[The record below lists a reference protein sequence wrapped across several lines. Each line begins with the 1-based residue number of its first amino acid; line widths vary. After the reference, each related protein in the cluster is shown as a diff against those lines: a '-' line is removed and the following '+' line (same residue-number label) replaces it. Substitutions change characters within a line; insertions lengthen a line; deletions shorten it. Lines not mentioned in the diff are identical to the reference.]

1 MSFVRLAIVISFAFF
16 LTSCKFGDGPSEDII
31 KAEIE
36 RHLAEFYNYNASVG
50 ALEFENFPDQTGGT
64 GRTSVVGD
72 FSLAQDLYASTDL
85 RELKKA
91 LSSFNVNMGEARRI
105 AQSIG
110 LRLDSAIG
118 QDTAELETVY
128 QAGQIV
134 IFSGEIKYLKT
145 ATGFR
150 LNPVLR
156 FEKLAG
162 FSQIPNGGYLIGT
175 AAHDNFIAGIVGV
188 AQKNADVLASGRNQ
202 SNEDIATFR
211 QYFSGKLEGII
222 SRNVVDSMFLT
233 GEIGPC
239 VESELL
245 VLENEQRTQLGFECQ
260 VNTHI
265 ASRCGNVEVEATQ
278 KRNMFYRVMLP
289 HDRQNEIELRT
300 YVEGRATR
308 SVFET
313 EGEWYACETYI
324 WKDSV
329 FQREGGINFV
339 LGVDAEMLGF
349 FVVRPT
355 RE

>member
-16 LTSCKFGDGPSEDII
+16 LLSCKSGNGPSEDII
-31 KAEIE
+31 RAEIE
-36 RHLAEFYNYNASVG
+36 SHFAEFYKYNASVG
-50 ALEFENFPDQTGGT
+50 ALEFENFPDQSGGT
-64 GRTSVVGD
+64 GRTSVVGE

-85 RELKKA
+85 RELKAA
-91 LSSFNVNMGEARRI
+91 LSPFGVNIGEARSI

-110 LRLDSAIG
+110 LRLDSAFG
-118 QDTAELETVY
+118 QNTAEWQTVY
-128 QAGQIV
+128 KAGQV
-134 IFSGEIKYLKT
+134 VTFSGEIRYLET
-145 ATGFR
+145 AAGFSF
-150 LNPVLR
+150 NPVLR

-162 FSQIPNGGYLIGT
+162 FAQLPDGGYLIGSV
-175 AAHDNFIAGIVGV
+175 AHDNFIAGIVGI

-202 SNEDIATFR
+202 SNEDIETFR
-211 QYFSGKLEGII
+211 QYFSAKLEGII

-233 GEIGPC
+233 GDIGPC

-245 VLENEQRTQLGFECQ
+245 VLEDEQRTQLGFECQ
-260 VNTHI
+260 VNTHVG
-265 ASRCGNVEVEATQ
+265 SRCGNVEVETSQ

-313 EGEWYACETYI
+313 EGEWYACETYT

-339 LGVDAEMLGF
+339 LGVDAEMHGF